1 MSLPLVSIVGRPNVG
16 KSTVFNRII
25 KKRKAIVDDI
35 PGVTRDRN
43 IYKTDW
49 NGIDFMLN
57 DTGGYVPNTEKKIEK
72 EVKEQVDE
80 SIRNSS
86 LILFVLDVK
95 TGITD
100 LDQKIGKLLLKSGKK
115 IIPVIN
121 KVDNNML
128 EIDAD
133 EFYRLGLGELF
144 KISALNGRNIGDL
157 LDRITES
164 FSDEDININAE
175 GDEKEIKIAV
185 VGKRNVGKSSF
196 VNAVLGEKRMVVSDI
211 PGTTRDSVD
220 SLLQYKDSVIRLIDT
235 AGLRKQQKMT
245 ENIEYYSSLRTYNTI
260 DRCDIAAVFV
270 DALEGITKYDMQ
282 ILDYC
287 VKKLKGIVLIFNKW
301 DLVRKKEEYYKTLLK
316 ESNDKLKSIN
326 YIPMLTTSVLINTRV
341 NNVLDM
347 CIIVFNERSKR
358 IETSIFNDLLQLL
371 VKKNPPSHHMG
382 KKVDLKFGVQVS
394 NSPPVFLFFVNLLGG
409 IKDNY
414 KRYIENEIRN
424 SFGFEGVPFV
434 IKFKKKK

>member
-43 IYKTDW
+43 IHKTDW

-100 LDQKIGKLLLKSGKK
+100 LDQKIGKLLLKSGRK

-133 EFYRLGLGELF
+133 EFYRLGLGELY

-157 LDRITES
+157 LDCITES
-164 FSDEDININAE
+164 FADEDINLSTE

-235 AGLRKQQKMT
+235 AGLRKQQKIT
-245 ENIEYYSSLRTYNTI
+245 ESIEYYSSLRTYNTI
-260 DRCDIAAVFV
+260 DRCDVAVVFV

-287 VKKLKGIVLIFNKW
+287 EKKLKGIVLIFNKW
-301 DLVRKKEEYYKTLLK
+301 DLASKREEYYKTLLQ
-316 ESNDKLKSIN
+316 ESNDKLKTMN
-326 YIPMLTTSVLINTRV
+326 YIPMLTTSVLNNTRISG
-341 NNVLDM
+341 VLDM
-347 CIIVFNERSKR
+347 CIMVFNERSKR
-358 IETSIFNDLLQLL
+358 IDTSDFNDLLQEL

-394 NSPPVFLFFVNLLGG
+394 NSPPVFLFFVNIIDG
-409 IKDNY
+409 IKNNY
-414 KRYIENEIRN
+414 KRYIEKEIRN
-424 SFGFEGVPFV
+424 SFGFEGVSFV